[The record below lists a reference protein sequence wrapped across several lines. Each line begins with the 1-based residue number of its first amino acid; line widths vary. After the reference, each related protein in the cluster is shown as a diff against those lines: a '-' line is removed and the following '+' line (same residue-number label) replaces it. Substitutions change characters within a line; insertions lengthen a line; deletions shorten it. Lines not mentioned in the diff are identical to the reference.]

1 MITMNISLPMMN
13 TMIYDICEYNY
24 SHGIIFFAP
33 QVILTEC
40 KYTGKYHG
48 ILSNKIISSVCQ

>member
-1 MITMNISLPMMN
+1 MNISLPMMN

-33 QVILTEC
+33 QIILTEC